1 MLLRLFFVFFFL
13 FSFSLFSP
21 SSLGKMTPVK
31 EANKHLQLLYDKIY
45 KTEMEKDAVAREK
58 DKG

>member
-1 MLLRLFFVFFFL
+1 
-13 FSFSLFSP
+13 
-21 SSLGKMTPVK
+21 MTPVK